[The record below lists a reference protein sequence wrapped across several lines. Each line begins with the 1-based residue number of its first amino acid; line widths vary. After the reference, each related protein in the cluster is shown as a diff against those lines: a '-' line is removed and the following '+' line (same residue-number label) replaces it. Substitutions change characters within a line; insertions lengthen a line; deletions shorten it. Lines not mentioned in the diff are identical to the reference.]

1 MAKKQLSPNNLTQEE
16 RNKLVEDY
24 LWVAYHYAKKLCID
38 PQFYEDCV
46 EEAVLAIVKGVI
58 YWDENKGPW
67 EAYARHEAKCGI
79 KDFLYRNRLIKIST
93 SENTQVYSYYRE
105 VEAAEKSLNR
115 KITTQE
121 RENVAKK
128 VGLRPEIYQMLN
140 SSIDS
145 FNTPLSDESDD
156 TLGDVIPSTN
166 TSDPLEN
173 LHLQELITEIDDFMK
188 TLTSRKPE
196 YADICR
202 DYVKNLI
209 AEEFNG
215 IKEDDKKKKSFLS
228 FVASRYPQ
236 FDILPEDDET
246 VIAKKKKDLD
256 SIYCS
261 VSDFWNRNKKSLYN
275 RLVAVELI

>member
-1 MAKKQLSPNNLTQEE
+1 MARKQLLPNNLTQEE

-24 LWVAYHYAKKLCID
+24 LWVAYHYAGKLCID

-46 EEAVLAIVKGVI
+46 EEAVLALVNGVI

-67 EAYARHEAKCGI
+67 EAYARHEAQCGI

-93 SENTQVYSYYRE
+93 SDNTQVYSYYRA
-105 VEAAEKSLNR
+105 VEATEKSLNR
-115 KITTQE
+115 KITNQE
-121 RENVAKK
+121 REEVAKS

-145 FNTPLSDESDD
+145 FSAPLGDESED
-156 TLGDVIPSTN
+156 TLGDVIPASN
-166 TSDPLEN
+166 IADPIEN
-173 LHLQELITEIDDFMK
+173 LHIEDLIKEIDDFMN

-202 DYVKNLI
+202 DYVRNLI
-209 AEEFNG
+209 IEEFKG
-215 IKEDDKKKKSFLS
+215 VDDDVKKKSFLS

-236 FDILPEDDET
+236 FDIMPEDDET
-246 VIAKKKKDLD
+246 IIAKKKKELD

>member
-1 MAKKQLSPNNLTQEE
+1 MARKQLLPNNLTQEE

-24 LWVAYHYAKKLCID
+24 LWVAYHYAGKLCID

-46 EEAVLAIVKGVI
+46 EEAVLALVNGVI

-67 EAYARHEAKCGI
+67 EAYARHEAQCGI

-93 SENTQVYSYYRE
+93 SENTQVYCYYRE
-105 VEAAEKSLNR
+105 IEATEKSLNR
-115 KITTQE
+115 KITNQE

-145 FNTPLSDESDD
+145 FSAPLGDESDD
-156 TLGDVIPSTN
+156 TLGDIIPSAN
-166 TSDPLEN
+166 NEDPLEN
-173 LHLQELITEIDDFMK
+173 LHLEELITEIDDFMK

-202 DYVKNLI
+202 DYVRNLI
-209 AEEFNG
+209 EEEFKGARN
-215 IKEDDKKKKSFLS
+215 ENKKKKSFLS
-228 FVASRYPQ
+228 FVASKYPQ
-236 FDILPEDDET
+236 FNIMPEDDEEI
-246 VIAKKKKDLD
+246 IAKKKKDLD

-261 VSDFWNRNKKSLYN
+261 ISDFWNRNKKSLYN
-275 RLVAVELI
+275 QLVAVELI